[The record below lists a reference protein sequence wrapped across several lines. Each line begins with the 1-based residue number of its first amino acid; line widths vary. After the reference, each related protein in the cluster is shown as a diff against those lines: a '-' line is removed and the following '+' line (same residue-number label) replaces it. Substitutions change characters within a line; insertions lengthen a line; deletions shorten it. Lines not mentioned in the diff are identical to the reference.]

1 MTVMLERTVNET
13 QRSSPSR
20 FVKTS
25 LVKAV
30 STCQPK
36 LSSSGSASLIESAE
50 TETRIEPS
58 LRSKAA

>member
-1 MTVMLERTVNET
+1 MNET
-13 QRSSPSR
+13 QRSRPSR
-20 FVKTS
+20 LVTTS
-25 LVKAV
+25 LVNAV

-36 LSSSGSASLIESAE
+36 LSMSGSESPSESAE